1 MTLVRFPEGPETSPD
16 AISDH
21 SRITPE
27 SIEQLRDRELA
38 LSELENWED
47 AIDALNL
54 ALTDAAVCRDRL
66 AGLADLMESEEAK
79 ATLEATGSNAEQRKA
94 SLTIALNAEGAEY
107 AKLAAQ
113 SRAIRLKLADA
124 ERRAEIARQRCRL
137 LREAV
142 ALQVALRDA

>member
-1 MTLVRFPEGPETSPD
+1 MTVVEFPGT
-16 AISDH
+16 
-21 SRITPE
+21 TPE
-27 SIEQLRDRELA
+27 IIAQTRARELA
-38 LSELENWED
+38 LGELDGWED

-66 AGLADLMESEEAK
+66 AGLSDLMECEEAK
-79 ATLEATGSNAEQRKA
+79 ATLEATGGNAEQRKA
-94 SLTIALNAEGAEY
+94 AVTLALHADGAAYADLT
-107 AKLAAQ
+107 AQ

-142 ALQVALRDA
+142 ALQVAFKDA